1 MIIGVGIDIL
11 EVDRVKKVV
20 ERNLRFLNRVFTE
33 NETQYSLPK
42 KNKYQHLAAR
52 FAAKEAFFKAIG
64 KRISWTEVEVVNE
77 PSGQPRLLVHAKE
90 DLGFTRCH
98 LSLSHLAEH
107 ALAVVVLEKD

>member
-1 MIIGVGIDIL
+1 MIVGIGIDLL
-11 EVDRVKKVV
+11 EVSRIQKAV
-20 ERNLRFLNRVFTE
+20 ERNARFLDRVFTE
-33 NETQYSLPK
+33 KEIQYSQPK

-64 KRISWTEVEVVNE
+64 KSVAWTDVEVVNE

-90 DLGFTRCH
+90 DFGFAHCH

-107 ALAVVVLEKD
+107 ALAIVILEK